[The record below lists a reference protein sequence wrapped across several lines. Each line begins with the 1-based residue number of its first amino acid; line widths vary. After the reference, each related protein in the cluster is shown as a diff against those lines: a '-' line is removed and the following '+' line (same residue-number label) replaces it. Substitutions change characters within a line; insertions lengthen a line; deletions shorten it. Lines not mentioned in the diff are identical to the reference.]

1 MTMEN
6 KGRSNFAL
14 MDEME
19 ESEMLNSHGMG
30 YIEKCSKP
38 AAYEG
43 RVYELLR
50 KVGLTPLLALGLVLM
65 IPCLFLPPIFLVTF
79 GFGAV
84 ILIFGIVEKIII
96 DRSEKRK
103 NNRFP

>member
-1 MTMEN
+1 MV
-6 KGRSNFAL
+6 
-14 MDEME
+14 
-19 ESEMLNSHGMG
+19 
-30 YIEKCSKP
+30 EK
-38 AAYEG
+38 
-43 RVYELLR
+43 
-50 KVGLTPLLALGLVLM
+50 LLALGLVLM